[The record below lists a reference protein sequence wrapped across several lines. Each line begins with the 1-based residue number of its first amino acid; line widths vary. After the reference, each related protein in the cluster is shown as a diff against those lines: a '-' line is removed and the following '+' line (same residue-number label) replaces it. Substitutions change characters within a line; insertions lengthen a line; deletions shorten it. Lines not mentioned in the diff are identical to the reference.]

1 MNATAPFA
9 SQDAQAVAFLKRY
22 RGAMFY
28 AIRRIIA
35 DQYTQDD
42 VYQMASM
49 RILAAFRQGL
59 KHQDYLLS
67 FAITVARNAALDHVR
82 ELQRDG
88 RLVGI
93 SEGYEHADPALDPS
107 RQLMR
112 LQSHE
117 QLHACVECLP
127 AMQRAVMREV
137 IKGITLKEVAEH
149 YEMSQGAVKVIAHRA
164 RLRIREM
171 LTDPRYK

>member
-1 MNATAPFA
+1 MNSASPFA
-9 SQDAQAVAFLKRY
+9 AQDAQAVAFLKRY

-28 AIRRIIA
+28 AIRRIVK
-35 DQYTQDD
+35 DPTTQDD
-42 VYQMASM
+42 VYQAASI
-49 RILAAFRQGL
+49 RILGAFRQGL
-59 KHQDYLLS
+59 KHQDHLLS
-67 FAITVARNAALDHVR
+67 YAITVARNASLDYVR
-82 ELQRDG
+82 DLQAQG
-88 RLVGI
+88 LLVGI
-93 SEGYEHADPALDPS
+93 SEGYRHADPALDPS

-137 IKGITLKEVAEH
+137 LKGIALKEVAEH